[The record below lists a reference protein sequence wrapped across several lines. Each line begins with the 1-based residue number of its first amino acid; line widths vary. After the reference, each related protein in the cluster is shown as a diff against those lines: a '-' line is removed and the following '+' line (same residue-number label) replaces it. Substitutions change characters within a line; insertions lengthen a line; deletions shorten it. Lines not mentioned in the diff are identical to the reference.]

1 MLVIA
6 KHPTHRLA
14 VSAATW
20 ISDRVAGPV
29 AQRVL
34 LDVVV
39 ADSIEDRRQAAM
51 ARFAELYGE
60 YPPGM
65 GPARRVVACQ
75 GPQRCV

>member
-1 MLVIA
+1 
-6 KHPTHRLA
+6 
-14 VSAATW
+14 
-20 ISDRVAGPV
+20 
-29 AQRVL
+29 
-34 LDVVV
+34 
-39 ADSIEDRRQAAM
+39 M